1 MLKERKISNLQ
12 PVQIETV
19 EIAKNAYIRG
29 RIGEPTDVVG
39 STLASKITLD
49 RNTNVRLPDG
59 TYQVKVTVAGAAG
72 TGKYQ
77 VIDVENGTVTA
88 EITTAAGA
96 QAGVIAGVNIT
107 VTDTDGCAKD
117 DVVEFVVYGDQTRII
132 PGTVI
137 GRVKDKEDPRFGLWV
152 PAYDDTINT
161 FDVFRVVNGYQQ
173 TDKSK
178 LTPEDSFDV
187 NISTNYI
194 TSAIVFGE
202 VFESVLRDINL
213 TDTLKAKLTGIVW
226 A

>member
-19 EIAKNAYIRG
+19 ELAKGAYIRG
-29 RIGEPTDVVG
+29 KIGTANDVVG
-39 STLASKITLD
+39 ATLASKITLE
-49 RNTNVRLPDG
+49 RNVNTKLPDG
-59 TYQVKVTVAGAAG
+59 IYQVKVTVAGAAG

-77 VIDVENGTVTA
+77 VIDVENGTVTS
-88 EITTAAGA
+88 EITTAAEA
-96 QAGVIAGVNIT
+96 QSGVIAGVNIT
-107 VTDTDGCAKD
+107 VTDTSGCAVD
-117 DVVEFVVYGDQTRII
+117 DVAEFEVSGDQTRII

-137 GRVKDKEDPRFGLWV
+137 GRKADTGLWA
-152 PAYDDTINT
+152 PAYDDTIDS
-161 FDVFRVVNGYQQ
+161 FDAFRVVNGYQQ

-202 VFESVLRDINL
+202 VYENVLREINL